1 MIAPDRRTVIGNI
14 QACVSRNAFN
24 NKVETGDPVLDE
36 EGARRTLY
44 RIVKHRESIP
54 YGIKNFVARRVADT
68 LAYRFNKATIFM
80 GMERLSAVKGAA
92 IVTSNHF
99 APFENTILRIMA
111 SKAGRGPLRAVSQDT
126 NFAMKGWMGFM
137 LRYTDLIPVSHDQGF
152 MSTFFEPMLAD
163 ALAGGHFVLMY
174 PEQEMWFNYRK
185 PRPLKRGAYHYA
197 AKFGVPVVSCFVQID
212 DLPGVGND
220 GMGRIRCTL
229 HVLDPIFP
237 DSDKSVRENSIL
249 MMRQDYAQKREAY
262 ERAYGKPL
270 DYTFENWDI
279 AGYEQGLRV

>member
-1 MIAPDRRTVIGNI
+1 MIASDRKAVIENI
-14 QACVSRNAFN
+14 KECVSRNAFN
-24 NKVETGDPVLDE
+24 DKVEIGDPVLDE
-36 EGARRTLY
+36 EGARKALY
-44 RIVKHRESIP
+44 RIVKQRESIP
-54 YGIKNFVARRVADT
+54 YGIKNFAARRIADT
-68 LAYRFNKATIFM
+68 LACRFNRATIFK
-80 GMERLSAVKGAA
+80 GMERLSYVKGAA

-111 SKAGRGPLRAVSQDT
+111 SMAGRGPLRAVSQDT
-126 NFAMKGWMGFM
+126 NFLMKGWMGFL
-137 LRYTDLIPVSHDQGF
+137 LRYTDLIPVSRNQGF
-152 MSTFFEPMLAD
+152 MSTFFEPMLAE

-185 PRPLKRGAYHYA
+185 PRPPKRGAYHYA

-212 DLPGVGND
+212 DVPGVGKD
-220 GMGRIRCTL
+220 GIGKIRCTL

-237 DSDKSVRENSIL
+237 DPNKSVRENSIL

-262 ERAYGKPL
+262 ECAYGKPL